1 MICPKCGRTIKD
13 TAKFCVGCGTKV
25 EGLGAGA
32 SDNAEKTAALPLS
45 AENADKTVEMP
56 KATTPAEPKPQAPP
70 ANEKPQTVTVFVNDS
85 IGAQTTPPQ
94 KKKRIFPLV
103 ITFIIVLLVSSCAMG
118 FTVYDAV
125 NNPQRFINVDKLN
138 RAVSDKEYEATT
150 EETTDNE
157 EATEDNS
164 EDKNSDK
171 DNESDTE
178 AATEE

>member
-70 ANEKPQTVTVFVNDS
+70 AAEKPQTVTVFVNDN

-103 ITFIIVLLVSSCAMG
+103 VTFIIVLLISSGAMG

-138 RAVSDKEYEATT
+138 LAVSDKEYKADT

-157 EATEDNS
+157 EETED
-164 EDKNSDK
+164 KTSDK
-171 DNESDTE
+171 DDEPDTE